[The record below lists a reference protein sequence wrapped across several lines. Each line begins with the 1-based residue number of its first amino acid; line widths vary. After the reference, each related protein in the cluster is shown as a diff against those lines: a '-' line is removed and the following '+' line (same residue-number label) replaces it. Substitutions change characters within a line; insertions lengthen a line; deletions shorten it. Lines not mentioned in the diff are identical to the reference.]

1 MLLIEAAD
9 RLKSCVREMD
19 TVARF
24 GGDEFVV
31 ILSELNVDQAK
42 ARAQA
47 EVVAEKI
54 RFTLSESY
62 RLTLW
67 RDGKAET
74 TIEHDCTVSIG
85 VAVFINHDDRQDD
98 VLKWA
103 DTAMYQAKKAGR
115 NAIQFYG
122 VSS

>member
-31 ILSELNVDQAK
+31 ILSELNVDRTK

-62 RLTLW
+62 RLTIW

-103 DTAMYQAKKAGR
+103 DAAMYQAKKAGR

>member
-9 RLKSCVREMD
+9 RLKSCVREID

-85 VAVFINHDDRQDD
+85 VAVFVNHDDRQDD

>member
-1 MLLIEAAD
+1 
-9 RLKSCVREMD
+9 MD

>member
-1 MLLIEAAD
+1 MLIEAAD